1 MSMLP
6 SSITNMFSNDEKQR
20 FTTTQENVSEDE
32 VIEQISRDCCNGDRE
47 KGKRVYQEAVNVI
60 REKTRRKQQQ
70 ENQGQEQKGD
80 GYLDNILD
88 SQKGKSGGGG
98 GLFKKFL

>member
-1 MSMLP
+1 MLP

-20 FTTTQENVSEDE
+20 FTSTQENVSEDE

-70 ENQGQEQKGD
+70 ENQRQEQEGD
-80 GYLDNILD
+80 GFLDNILD
-88 SQKGKSGGGG
+88 SLKGKGGGGG
-98 GLFKKFL
+98 GLF